1 MHRLTRSQSDTSLG
15 FSFAEADSRDGRL
28 SHRRSP
34 RNAHRHHQCSVEPC
48 TPYDGDC
55 ACVCGSH
62 HGIVEFYQCENGGG
76 LHVRSNVSS
85 STKVLSLS
93 LKSIMTYFL
102 RMDSCLRYATVLVVF
117 ISGNGGKDT

>member
-15 FSFAEADSRDGRL
+15 FNFAEADSRDGRL

-34 RNAHRHHQCSVEPC
+34 RNAHRRHQCSVEPC

-62 HGIVEFYQCENGGG
+62 HGTVEFYQCENGGG
-76 LHVRSNVSS
+76 VHVRSNVSS

-93 LKSIMTYFL
+93 LQEYHDLLLTYGLLPQICYRFG
-102 RMDSCLRYATVLVVF
+102 RVHF
-117 ISGNGGKDT
+117 W